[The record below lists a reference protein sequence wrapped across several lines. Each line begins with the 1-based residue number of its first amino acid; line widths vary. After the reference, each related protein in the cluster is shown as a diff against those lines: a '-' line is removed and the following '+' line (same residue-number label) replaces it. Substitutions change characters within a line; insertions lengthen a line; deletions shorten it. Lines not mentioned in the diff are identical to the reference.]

1 MNQHVD
7 VIYMKKDNN
16 LYKCVCFTLLQKCDQ
31 NMAQTLSVMDHLCKE
46 IKADFLNVKNVF
58 SKSDNAGCHSGNGC
72 WGVGGEGGG

>member
-16 LYKCVCFTLLQKCDQ
+16 LYKCVGFTLLQKYNQ

-46 IKADFLNVKNVF
+46 INQHYQISQCKKRF
-58 SKSDNAGCHSGNGC
+58 
-72 WGVGGEGGG
+72 